1 MTIRIVE
8 FDPHTASD
16 QLWAAFNETRRA
28 IDREFLPDE
37 PILDDEEAQ
46 REAQSTNPMVE
57 FRRWVA
63 MEEDGVAGSIQA
75 AYRRERLR
83 PVSLGRGRG
92 PGKLAALRHRHRL
105 FREVHRLM
113 HSLDK
118 TVLTTSSPT
127 SRGMRSS
134 NISARWRSI
143 ARWSNEPSSRRS
155 SVGLN
160 PQTPIT

>member
-37 PILDDEEAQ
+37 PILDDEEAR
-46 REAQSTNPMVE
+46 REAQTTNPMVE

-75 AYRRERLR
+75 AYRRPGTPNERDYAPFLWAGGGVR
-83 PVSLGRGRG
+83 
-92 PGKLAALRHRHRL
+92 A
-105 FREVHRLM
+105 
-113 HSLDK
+113 
-118 TVLTTSSPT
+118 
-127 SRGMRSS
+127 
-134 NISARWRSI
+134 
-143 ARWSNEPSSRRS
+143 SSRRRGIGTGCFARS
-155 SVGLN
+155 
-160 PQTPIT
+160 ID